1 MCFFLVTRGSLWAPR
16 GIGKAIVEELACLG
30 AKVLTCSRT
39 EDGVTACIT
48 GCLCVVLR
56 DLSSRAFAVVLCLWL
71 QQEWRAKGLEVYG
84 IAVDVTTAEGRQELY
99 SAAEERFDGALD
111 ILVNNVGRSIRK
123 SSTFDYTPEEFETI
137 IDTNFST
144 VLSLTKARL
153 YVFTL
158 ICLGRFASLIPCS
171 VFLFHP
177 LLKAA
182 AAAEGARAKGGSSVV
197 NISSIAGVIAVK
209 TGAAY
214 AASKAAIN
222 RLTINWGCEWA
233 KDGIRVNAVAPGAT
247 NTPSTESVPRS
258 TELMDRIP
266 MGRWAE
272 PHEISG
278 QVAFLCM
285 KGASYITSQVIC
297 VDGGW
302 ASNGWM

>member
-1 MCFFLVTRGSLWAPR
+1 
-16 GIGKAIVEELACLG
+16 
-30 AKVLTCSRT
+30 
-39 EDGVTACIT
+39 
-48 GCLCVVLR
+48 
-56 DLSSRAFAVVLCLWL
+56 
-71 QQEWRAKGLEVYG
+71 WRAKGLEVHG

-123 SSTFDYTPEEFETI
+123 SSTFDYTPEELDTI
-137 IDTNFST
+137 IDTNFSM
-144 VLSLTKARL
+144 VLSLTKAR
-153 YVFTL
+153 F
-158 ICLGRFASLIPCS
+158 SL
-171 VFLFHP
+171 LFHP

-182 AAAEGARAKGGSSVV
+182 AATEGARDKGGSSVV
-197 NISSIAGVIAVK
+197 NISSIAGVTAVK

>member
-1 MCFFLVTRGSLWAPR
+1 MMATFRAERRSQWSLEGRTAVVTGGTK

-48 GCLCVVLR
+48 
-56 DLSSRAFAVVLCLWL
+56 
-71 QQEWRAKGLEVYG
+71 EWRAKGLDVHG
-84 IAVDVTTAEGRQELY
+84 VAVDVTTAEGRQELY
-99 SAAEERFDGALD
+99 SAAEERFGGALD

-123 SSTFDYTPEEFETI
+123 SSTFDYTPEEFDTI

-153 YVFTL
+153 Y
-158 ICLGRFASLIPCS
+158 
-171 VFLFHP
+171 LFHP
-177 LLKAA
+177 LLKTA
-182 AAAEGARAKGGSSVV
+182 AAAEGARDKGGSSVV
-197 NISSIAGVIAVK
+197 NISSIAGVTAVK

-258 TELMDRIP
+258 AELAARIP